1 MTYRAVYCLWITPD
15 FSEVM
20 AGRAEPPRINHDR
33 IDFTALAALLDGVFH
48 YGPPKTIHVPNDTID
63 QTTVH
68 TRLGLVHLPQ
78 KRGVGSYR
86 CEDFGKAA
94 LVALRSSAETVFD
107 VRAAWKPLHYLPDRS
122 FAPPPC
128 GVVFVMETDD
138 FEDNMI
144 GGASLR
150 PVIGLQMIGQGFGPP
165 PENEAGQL
173 PDDLKSG
180 LERIFSCQFERE
192 CVVDRI
198 AQDAAP
204 SAYGDILN
212 PAVQA
217 KRRAEQSQFTVAAQ
231 PPKKKTA
238 TKRSNNGK

>member
-20 AGRAEPPRINHDR
+20 AGRADPPRINHDLV
-33 IDFTALAALLDGVFH
+33 DFTALAKLLDGVFH

-68 TRLGLVHLPQ
+68 TRLGLVPLPQ

-94 LVALRSSAETVFD
+94 LDALRSSAETVFD
-107 VRAAWKPLHYLPDRS
+107 VRAGWTPLHYLPDRT

-128 GVVFVMETDD
+128 GIVFVMETAD

-144 GGASLR
+144 AGASLR
-150 PVIGLQMIGQGFGPP
+150 PAIGMQMIGPGVGAPQ
-165 PENEAGQL
+165 ENKAGKL
-173 PDDLKSG
+173 PDNLKSG
-180 LERIFSCQFERE
+180 LERIFGCRFERE

-198 AQDAAP
+198 AQDHAP
-204 SAYGDILN
+204 SEYGDIFN
-212 PAVQA
+212 PAIQA
-217 KRRAEQSQFTVAAQ
+217 KLRD
-231 PPKKKTA
+231 
-238 TKRSNNGK
+238 GKHK